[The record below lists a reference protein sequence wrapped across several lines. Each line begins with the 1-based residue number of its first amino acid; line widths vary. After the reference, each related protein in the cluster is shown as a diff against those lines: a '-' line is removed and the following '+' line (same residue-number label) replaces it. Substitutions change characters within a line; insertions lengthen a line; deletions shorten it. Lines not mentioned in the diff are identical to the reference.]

1 MSTRT
6 VEQEQKYQE
15 FKAKLKEEL
24 GRCPYHDPND
34 KIPLHKFEHWTLYK
48 NDFAYPFAEEHF
60 MLLINRHTA
69 TPNEEE
75 LEELKVL
82 TLEYDEMKYLC
93 HENPPWL
100 VLYTA
105 RIGTSSNHTYQMTLQ
120 EFKDKYLKIGR
131 VEFHS
136 FGKDQSTYY
145 QCVDLINAYINEVL
159 DTNTKDY
166 TEIIGANAVDFA
178 TKYDKEDFTWISN
191 DPNSIPEEGDIVVFK
206 GGVGH
211 VSIALKGSTANYV
224 KSLDQNFSITQKITL
239 ETHPYTKVIGWLRP
253 IKSPTQGN
261 TEGEKDKKIA
271 ELEKEKDYF
280 EKLSKEQLKG
290 IKSLKNDVK
299 DRETTIDV
307 INELN
312 GRLSQE
318 VKDLKVS
325 VEGALKKAEKSDI
338 NYQEKILELALLQGT
353 INPLKIEVKRL
364 KTENTLLHTANNN
377 FASYLTATKL
387 FTYKNYSVILL
398 EKHIADVGKMV

>member
-1 MSTRT
+1 
-6 VEQEQKYQE
+6 
-15 FKAKLKEEL
+15 
-24 GRCPYHDPND
+24 
-34 KIPLHKFEHWTLYK
+34 
-48 NDFAYPFAEEHF
+48 
-60 MLLINRHTA
+60 
-69 TPNEEE
+69 
-75 LEELKVL
+75 
-82 TLEYDEMKYLC
+82 
-93 HENPPWL
+93 
-100 VLYTA
+100 
-105 RIGTSSNHTYQMTLQ
+105 MTLQ

-271 ELEKEKDYF
+271 ELEKEKDKF
-280 EKLSKEQLKG
+280 EALSVKQAKA
-290 IKSLKNDVK
+290 IKIMTHDAEEMEKNLVGNK
-299 DRETTIDV
+299 TTIDTLTTTLSEKTEH
-307 INELN
+307 ITELDN
-312 GRLSQE
+312 
-318 VKDLKVS
+318 S
-325 VEGALKKAEKSDI
+325 VATALAKAESWEAEVTELEGLLEEE
-338 NYQEKILELALLQGT
+338 EKATEKQG
-353 INPLKIEVKRL
+353 IVIERI
-364 KTENTLLHTANNN
+364 TAENTLLHTANNN